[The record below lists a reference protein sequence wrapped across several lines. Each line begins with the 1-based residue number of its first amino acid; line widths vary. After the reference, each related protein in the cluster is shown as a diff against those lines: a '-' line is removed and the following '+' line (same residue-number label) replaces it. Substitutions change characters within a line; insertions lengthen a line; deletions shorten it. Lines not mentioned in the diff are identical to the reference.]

1 MNSEDKLFYL
11 IESSVKV
18 PCTTGEQ
25 QTFELFYFYHMTN
38 SLAKAQT
45 AEYGLARNQMIR
57 VYSSA
62 NGAKEHFDG
71 VVFFGAEQSREEPL
85 KNMALKSFLKLN
97 ELSNGLTPQCLTR
110 MHTIFK
116 CLCVQDQD
124 YKRLFDLYLSHYAE
138 QFLREIASHQG
149 TVQYWHNNT
158 LLAIFYCTY
167 EFDVQ
172 QFQSMEFLNRL
183 FGLYR
188 PMSIKEFIDYRSSD
202 TSNQKRW

>member
-11 IESSVKV
+11 IQSNVRV
-18 PCTTGEQ
+18 PWTTSEQ
-25 QTFELFYFYHMTN
+25 QSFELFYFYHMTK
-38 SLAKAQT
+38 SLAEAQT
-45 AEYGLARNQMIR
+45 AEYDLARNQMIR

-62 NGAKEHFDG
+62 NGVKEHFDG
-71 VVFFGAEQSREEPL
+71 VVFFGAEQSREDPL

-97 ELSNGLTPQCLTR
+97 ELNNGLTPQCLTR

-116 CLCVQDQD
+116 CLCVQDKD
-124 YKRLFDLYLSHYAE
+124 YKRLFDLYVSHYAE
-138 QFLREIASHQG
+138 QFLREIASNQG
-149 TVQYWHNNT
+149 TVHSWHNKT
-158 LLAIFYCTY
+158 LLAIFYCSF

-188 PMSIKEFIDYRSSD
+188 PISIKEFVDYRSSD
-202 TSNQKRW
+202 TNQKRW